1 MEALERITP
10 FTHGLSVLI
19 GFAHQAE
26 SLFNACAVLDDGE
39 IVAIYH
45 KHFLPNYSVFDEE
58 RYFEPG
64 RELQVFRKHAV
75 VLGVNI
81 CEDIWYDD
89 GPSNAQ
95 ALAGGA
101 RLIVNISSSPYHIG
115 KPRAR
120 EEMLRSRAMDCG
132 AYFALCNLA
141 GGQDELVFDGHSCV
155 ISPGGEVLAR
165 AQGFAEDML
174 IYDVDVDTTKLPP
187 PRKPQ
192 SDYARRFAAIET
204 ITLSD
209 SELTQITVPPKLTP
223 RREPEEAEVWAALKL
238 GLGDYVRKNGFSDAV
253 LGVSGGVDSAL
264 TAAIAADALGA
275 DHVHAVIMPTRFTSQ
290 QSWEDAWALINSLG
304 IHGLELPIDKLYQ
317 LYLDETETVFSDKPR
332 DTTEEN
338 LQARIRGNLLMA
350 LSNKF
355 GWLVL
360 ATGNKS
366 EISTGYCTLYGD
378 MAGGYGVLKDV
389 YKTLVWRLCRWW
401 NQVNGREMIPVR
413 VIDKPPTAELKDN
426 QLDTD
431 SLPSYPVLDGIL
443 HAYVEENL
451 RQDEIEALGYDRA
464 VVDKVIR
471 LVDRNEYKRR
481 QAAPGIRITQRGF
494 GKDRRMP
501 LTNGW
506 VQ

>member
-1 MEALERITP
+1 
-10 FTHGLSVLI
+10 
-19 GFAHQAE
+19 
-26 SLFNACAVLDDGE
+26 
-39 IVAIYH
+39 
-45 KHFLPNYSVFDEE
+45 
-58 RYFEPG
+58 
-64 RELQVFRKHAV
+64 
-75 VLGVNI
+75 VLGINI

-115 KPRAR
+115 KPQAR
-120 EEMLRSRAMDCG
+120 EEMLRGRAKDCS
-132 AYFALCNLA
+132 AYIALCNLA

-155 ISPGGEVLAR
+155 ISPRGEVLAR
-165 AQGFAEDML
+165 ARGFAEDL
-174 IYDVDVDTTKLPP
+174 LLYDLDIDTTTFPP
-187 PRKPQ
+187 PRKPHSTYAQ
-192 SDYARRFAAIET
+192 SFKQMGT
-204 ITLSD
+204 ITLCD
-209 SELTQITVPPKLTP
+209 SEPPETTISPQVIP
-223 RREPEEAEVWAALKL
+223 RREPEEAEVWAALVL

-264 TAAIAADALGA
+264 TAAIAANALGA
-275 DHVHAVIMPTRFTSQ
+275 DHVHGVIMPTRFTSQ
-290 QSWEDAWALINSLG
+290 TSWEDAWALVNSLG

-317 LYLDETETVFSDKPR
+317 LYLDETETVFADKPR

-401 NQVNGREMIPVR
+401 NQINGREMIPVS
-413 VIDKPPTAELKDN
+413 VIDKQPTAELKDN

-431 SLPSYPVLDGIL
+431 SLPPYPVLDGIL

-451 RQDEIEALGYDRA
+451 RQDEIQARGYDRT